1 MKKFVQISL
10 VMLTIA
16 GTAAGCVNKND
27 VEILERRVQ
36 EQDMQ
41 LRQMQPA
48 QADSWAQ
55 VQALQQEINQ
65 LKGQFDE
72 LQRAGGA
79 ANIINTLQRHDAAL
93 RQLETSMALNLG
105 LDPQASAA
113 GNTAPADADSTAGAP
128 SLTPPTGGASTPVP
142 PTTPPAKAAAPAK
155 DTATALYDAGVA
167 SFSARKYAEAQRS
180 FTDFTKH
187 YKSHARVPDAHYY
200 VAECYF
206 QQNKFA
212 DAALAYDTVITKYN
226 KSSKVPA
233 AYLKQG
239 ICFSKMGQNPAA
251 KARMKELIQKYP
263 NSAEAARA
271 KSFLKTNK

>member
-10 VMLTIA
+10 VLCAIA

-65 LKGQFDE
+65 LKGQVDE

-79 ANIINTLQRHDAAL
+79 RNIVNTLQRHDAAL
-93 RQLETSMALNLG
+93 RQIETSMALNLG
-105 LDPQASAA
+105 LDAQPA
-113 GNTAPADADSTAGAP
+113 NPADAESSAGAP
-128 SLTPPTGGASTPVP
+128 PLTPPSGASTATPVP

-167 SFSARKYAEAQRS
+167 SFTARKYAEAQRS
-180 FTDFTKH
+180 FNDFTKN
-187 YKSHARVPDAHYY
+187 YKSHARIADAHYY

-212 DAALAYDTVITKYN
+212 DAALAYDTVITKYG
-226 KSSKVPA
+226 KSAKVPA